1 MGDFGEERTVHE
13 GCGQGGVKKN
23 TNLQDMYDWK
33 KGWGGKGGDRMGW
46 EKTERNG
53 MVDRK
58 E

>member
-1 MGDFGEERTVHE
+1 MGDFGEERTGHE

-33 KGWGGKGGDRMGW
+33 KGGKAREGIVWR
-46 EKTERNG
+46 EKMVRNR